1 MPLWSARDSIVS
13 EFCYVRCIRASGVA
27 YQPNFLDVKMKSV
40 LFATVALSVLATAA
54 SAADLAPRYAK
65 APMMANPVYSWT
77 GFYLGLNAGAAS
89 TNPSFNAVANGIDYV
104 DEHTFFSPASRN
116 TGFIGGGQ
124 VGYNYQSGTAV
135 LGVEADAAWLDSKS
149 SVSTIA
155 DPFNHSDGVAKFS
168 ESLDWVATLRARA
181 GIAATPSLLLYV
193 TGGLAAGGVNVKYS
207 NAGGGYGA
215 LTNTVSS
222 TDTKYGWAAGFGAEY
237 ALGAN
242 WSVKGEYLRISLAD
256 AKVSTVNLDS
266 GLQGS
271 VRVNQDLD
279 VIRAGINY
287 KFQ

>member
-1 MPLWSARDSIVS
+1 LELELEVQM
-13 EFCYVRCIRASGVA
+13 
-27 YQPNFLDVKMKSV
+27 KMKTV
-40 LFATVALSVLATAA
+40 LLATVALSALATVA

-65 APMMANPVYSWT
+65 TPMMASPVYSWT

-89 TNPSFNAVANGIDYV
+89 TNPSLSAVANGIDYV
-104 DEHTFFSPASRN
+104 DEHTFFAPASRN

-155 DPFNHSDGVAKFS
+155 DPFYHSGGTATFS
-168 ESLDWVATLRARA
+168 ESLDWVATLRGRA
-181 GIAATPSLLLYV
+181 GIAAAPSLLLYV

-207 NAGGGYGA
+207 NAAGDYGA
-215 LTNTVSS
+215 LTNTVSNKN
-222 TDTKYGWAAGFGAEY
+222 TKFGWAAGFGAEY
-237 ALGAN
+237 ALGGN
-242 WSVKGEYLRISLAD
+242 WSVKGEYLRISLDD

-271 VRVNQDLD
+271 VLVSQDID

-287 KFQ
+287 KFGN